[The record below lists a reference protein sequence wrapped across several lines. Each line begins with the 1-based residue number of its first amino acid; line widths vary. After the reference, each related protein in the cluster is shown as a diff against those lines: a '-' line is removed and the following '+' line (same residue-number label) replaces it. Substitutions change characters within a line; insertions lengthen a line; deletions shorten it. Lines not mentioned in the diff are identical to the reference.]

1 MAGGY
6 RPPYS
11 GMRRVAN
18 WLALGPSSGTMS
30 SLRQV
35 LESSAASHQRGEK
48 STLAVVVATE
58 GSTYVQPGAMA
69 LFGAEQGQVGWL
81 SGGCLEPEIEL
92 RARAAAAQVR
102 IEWMDIDTRDDEDLI
117 GGSALGCRGRL
128 RLALLPL
135 AAMPGW
141 PALVTAWQKGH
152 TSLRLSVS
160 LDGAVLAQVEA
171 ASASWRIASASTDQA
186 PDAATQWQ
194 IEVPASPAVL
204 VFGAGPETPTLLP
217 LLRSLGWRTT
227 LVERR
232 ARWQAETAHADTRV
246 DANPDTAL
254 TAMAHAHFTAALVM
268 NHNFEMDRE
277 ALDALANSAIPFIGL
292 LGPTRR
298 REDLFRV
305 LPKPAHE
312 VLLPRL
318 HSPIGLKLGGHG
330 PEAIALSIAAQLQA
344 FRFGENGGA

>member
-1 MAGGY
+1 MAGGC

-11 GMRRVAN
+11 RMPRLAN
-18 WLALGPSSGTMS
+18 CLGLGPSFGTMS

-35 LESSAASHQRGEK
+35 LESSAASHQRGER

-92 RARAAAAQVR
+92 RARTAATQVR

-141 PALVTAWQKGH
+141 PALVAAWQKGL

-171 ASASWRIASASTDQA
+171 ASTAWRIASASTDQA

-194 IEVPASPAVL
+194 VEVPASPDVL
-204 VFGAGPETPTLLP
+204 IFGAGPETPTLLP

-232 ARWQAETAHADTRV
+232 ARWQAETRYADAWV

-277 ALDALANSAIPFIGL
+277 ALQALTGSTISFIGL
-292 LGPTRR
+292 LGPARR
-298 REDLFRV
+298 RDDLFRV
-305 LPKPAHE
+305 LPKPTHE
-312 VLLPRL
+312 ALLPRL

-344 FRFGENGGA
+344 FRHGESGGA